1 MTDPVRP
8 VPPAVA
14 PGASQPSSSGSSA
27 QGIDTRIMAM
37 SGPLPVN
44 HDVRREARRRLTVGL
59 SGLVVTL
66 LVVLLASLLTG
77 QARQEAAIAKAQAE
91 AAGVANPGSAPIAGA
106 PVSIDGLA
114 GTPPPPAVLPP
125 AVPAPIAPQVAPSTT
140 PGGTVPDLEPD
151 AAITTTKSGN

>member
-1 MTDPVRP
+1 
-8 VPPAVA
+8 
-14 PGASQPSSSGSSA
+14 
-27 QGIDTRIMAM
+27 MAM

-77 QARQEAAIAKAQAE
+77 QAREEAAIAKAQAE

-106 PVSIDGLA
+106 PVSIDGLTGA
-114 GTPPPPAVLPP
+114 APPSAIPP
-125 AVPAPIAPQVAPSTT
+125 AVPAPITPQAAPTT
-140 PGGTVPDLEPD
+140 VPGGTVPDLEPD
-151 AAITTTKSGN
+151 APITPTKTGT